1 MITDQEIAARVPSAE
16 FIGSFEVGV
25 TMISESK
32 KQTVRVTAVFVL
44 MAVLAL
50 VLLYDSGFTGLS
62 LLLD

>member
-1 MITDQEIAARVPSAE
+1 
-16 FIGSFEVGV
+16 
-25 TMISESK
+25 MISESK

-50 VLLYDSGFTGLS
+50 VLLYDSGFAGLS